1 MFRLLGIYNFGESLP
16 RELLQMAPESSRM
29 KAVKLESRRA
39 GPLFE
44 ELRQT
49 WRYHCRTS
57 REERKA
63 ENLKNRHSYTTYIV
77 QLDKY
82 ETAQNS
88 IQLSQNLT
96 SDCLL
101 I

>member
-1 MFRLLGIYNFGESLP
+1 
-16 RELLQMAPESSRM
+16 MAPESSRM

-49 WRYHCRTS
+49 WRYHWTS

-63 ENLKNRHSYTTYIV
+63 ENLKNRHSYTGKSFLEALILASTNPQYDKRLSMDLPV
-77 QLDKY
+77 Q
-82 ETAQNS
+82 
-88 IQLSQNLT
+88 
-96 SDCLL
+96 
-101 I
+101 

>member
-1 MFRLLGIYNFGESLP
+1 MFPSFSGESLP

-49 WRYHCRTS
+49 WRYHWTS

-63 ENLKNRHSYTTYIV
+63 ENLKNRHTYTTTRN
-77 QLDKY
+77 
-82 ETAQNS
+82 TA
-88 IQLSQNLT
+88 T
-96 SDCLL
+96 TK
-101 I
+101 

>member
-1 MFRLLGIYNFGESLP
+1 MFRLLGIYNFVESLP

-49 WRYHCRTS
+49 WRYHWTS

-63 ENLKNRHSYTTYIV
+63 ENLKNRHSYTGKSFLEALIFASFNPQY
-77 QLDKY
+77 DKRLFI
-82 ETAQNS
+82 EFP
-88 IQLSQNLT
+88 
-96 SDCLL
+96 
-101 I
+101 